1 VSKTSESHFRLMVL
15 FGHLAAHIER
25 EGGFFRGDDLT
36 RAEGRTVEA
45 KLRELARHYEE
56 LGIKNQSIGN

>member
-1 VSKTSESHFRLMVL
+1 MVL

-36 RAEGRTVEA
+36 RAEVRTVEA